1 MEDRKRIWFEG
12 VELGRAKV
20 GSVEDVV
27 ARITG
32 ADDRRTEGR
41 RGGRMVRVR
50 IIVRIS
56 PFCGSLSASRIS
68 RIREILLE
76 HHNDKRT
83 G

>member
-41 RGGRMVRVR
+41 RGG
-50 IIVRIS
+50 
-56 PFCGSLSASRIS
+56 GW
-68 RIREILLE
+68 
-76 HHNDKRT
+76 
-83 G
+83 